1 VGLGQVGRAVGLFT
15 VTNIE
20 ASSCWRCSSDGPL
33 GAAAGGACQYS
44 AYRNL
49 GLGLAILIQGGAFG
63 VEAAE

>member
-20 ASSCWRCSSDGPL
+20 ASSCWRCSDGPL
-33 GAAAGGACQYS
+33 GAAAGGARQYS